1 MTVEMVYLK
10 SLLKISSKKF
20 FKKYFKKMY
29 LFIHIKSSS
38 LSLSISS
45 IFIIFKS
52 YFLSCS
58 SNILITRLTLD
69 AVNSYPL
76 SSLTK

>member
-1 MTVEMVYLK
+1 M
-10 SLLKISSKKF
+10 
-20 FKKYFKKMY
+20 
-29 LFIHIKSSS
+29 KSSS
-38 LSLSISS
+38 LILSISS

-52 YFLSCS
+52 YFLSYS